1 MTVNHAKDEEI
12 REQCQNMS
20 LDRGRKRDTAETR
33 FGTNP
38 FVLSGYQKKARIC
51 CSIIL
56 LPPSLFRVC
65 GERQLPEF
73 CLLPYTKRTSLFD
86 PQSYYLSYSC
96 RQNAPA
102 VRLDKMGK
110 MKYVLVSGGV
120 ISGIGKGV
128 IASSTGLLLKTIG
141 LKVSSIK
148 IDPYLNLDAGT
159 MSPMEH
165 GEVFVLDD
173 GGEVDLD
180 LGNYERYL
188 NVTLTRENN
197 LTTGKVYQH
206 VISRERRG
214 DYLGKTVQLVP
225 HVVDAIMDWI
235 ERVAQIPVDDT
246 NESADVC
253 IIELGGTVGDME
265 SGPFVEA
272 MRQLRR
278 RAGKD
283 NFLQIHVSLVPVI
296 NGEMKTKPTQAAI
309 RDVRMLGLA
318 PDLIAC
324 RCASALEENT
334 IAKIAQY
341 CDVERSHVISVMDVA
356 SLYHVPLSLR
366 SQDILTHLREL
377 LRLDSVDMNRR
388 LVDQGARTWDAWKTL
403 TLEQDHLYE
412 SVTIALLGKY
422 TDHPDA
428 YHSVVKSLEHSAM
441 ACSRKLNLILVSSE
455 YLEASCMVTAP
466 KEYHKAWHS
475 LHTADGVIVP
485 GGFGERGTSGM
496 LAAIKSCRE
505 NNTPFLGICLG
516 MQLAVIEYAR
526 NVCNL
531 PNANSEEFDKETKDR
546 LIIFMP
552 EIDRTTMG
560 ATMRLGLRPTYFQPD
575 SDFSKLRILYKG
587 KVRKAPANNSI
598 PNGHLSNGLSTAK
611 ATANGSVVDHPT
623 KSDRASP
630 LVVRERH
637 RHRYEVNPKYVDRL
651 TKAGLHFVGKDDSG
665 ERMEIFEL
673 PHHKWFVGVQYHP
686 EYLSRVLQPSKPYL
700 GN

>member
-1 MTVNHAKDEEI
+1 
-12 REQCQNMS
+12 
-20 LDRGRKRDTAETR
+20 
-33 FGTNP
+33 
-38 FVLSGYQKKARIC
+38 
-51 CSIIL
+51 
-56 LPPSLFRVC
+56 
-65 GERQLPEF
+65 
-73 CLLPYTKRTSLFD
+73 
-86 PQSYYLSYSC
+86 
-96 RQNAPA
+96 
-102 VRLDKMGK
+102 

-128 IASSTGLLLKTIG
+128 IASSTGLLLKTDG

-225 HVVDAIMDWI
+225 HVTDAIMDWI
-235 ERVAQIPVDDT
+235 ERVARIPVDDT

-265 SGPFVEA
+265 SGPFLEA

-283 NFLQIHVSLVPVI
+283 NFLQIHVSLIPVI

-309 RDVRMLGLA
+309 REVRMLGLA

-324 RCASALEENT
+324 RCAKALEENT

-341 CDVERSHVISVMDVA
+341 CDVERSHVISVTDVA
-356 SLYHVPLSLR
+356 SLYHVPLSLH
-366 SQDILTHLREL
+366 SQNILTHLHEL
-377 LRLDSVDMNRR
+377 LRLDAVVKSKG
-388 LVDQGARTWDAWKTL
+388 LVQQGAKTLKAWKTL
-403 TLEQDHLYE
+403 TQEQDHLHDR
-412 SVTIALLGKY
+412 VTIALLGKY

-441 ACSRKLNLILVSSE
+441 ACKRKLNLILVSSE

-466 KEYHKAWHS
+466 AEYHKAWHS
-475 LHTADGVIVP
+475 LHTADGLLVP

-531 PNANSEEFDKETKDR
+531 PNASSEEFDKETEDPVV
-546 LIIFMP
+546 IFMP
-552 EIDRTTMG
+552 EVDRTTMG
-560 ATMRLGLRPTYFQPD
+560 ATMRLGLRPTHFQPG
-575 SDFSKLRILYKG
+575 SDFSKLRKLYEKRAKG
-587 KVRKAPANNSI
+587 APIAI
-598 PNGHLSNGLSTAK
+598 GKPNGHLPNNIETSE
-611 ATANGSVVDHPT
+611 ATTSGRVVDQSTTSENQP
-623 KSDRASP
+623 P
-630 LVVRERH
+630 LIVTERH
-637 RHRYEVNPKYVDRL
+637 RHRYEVNPKYVARL
-651 TKAGLHFVGKDDSG
+651 TQAGLHFVGKDDSG
-665 ERMEIFEL
+665 ERMEILEL
-673 PHHKWFVGVQYHP
+673 PDHKWFVGVQFHP

-700 GN
+700 GFVAASAGVLSEVMRLKGRRASSMNLLDDGENAVMDGMDSIRI

>member
-1 MTVNHAKDEEI
+1 
-12 REQCQNMS
+12 
-20 LDRGRKRDTAETR
+20 
-33 FGTNP
+33 
-38 FVLSGYQKKARIC
+38 
-51 CSIIL
+51 
-56 LPPSLFRVC
+56 
-65 GERQLPEF
+65 
-73 CLLPYTKRTSLFD
+73 
-86 PQSYYLSYSC
+86 
-96 RQNAPA
+96 
-102 VRLDKMGK
+102 

-225 HVVDAIMDWI
+225 HVTDAIMDWV
-235 ERVAQIPVDDT
+235 ERVARIPVDDT

-283 NFLQIHVSLVPVI
+283 NFLQIHVSLIPVI

-324 RCASALEENT
+324 RCANALEENT

-366 SQDILTHLREL
+366 SQNILTHLREL
-377 LRLDSVDMNRR
+377 LRLDSIVMNAR
-388 LVDQGARTWDAWKTL
+388 LVDQGAKTWNAWKNM
-403 TLEQDHLYE
+403 TLEQDHLHD

-441 ACSRKLNLILVSSE
+441 ACSRKLKLILVSSE
-455 YLEASCMVTAP
+455 FLEASCIKSAP
-466 KEYHKAWHS
+466 AEYHKAWHS

-496 LAAIKSCRE
+496 LAAIRSCRE

-516 MQLAVIEYAR
+516 MQLAVIEYAQ
-526 NVCNL
+526 NVCKF
-531 PNANSEEFDKETKDR
+531 PNAHSEEFNKDTDDCVV
-546 LIIFMP
+546 IFMP
-552 EIDRTTMG
+552 EVDRTTMG
-560 ATMRLGLRPTYFQPD
+560 ATMRLGLRPTHFQPG
-575 SDFSKLRILYKG
+575 SDFSKLRKLYED
-587 KVRKAPANNSI
+587 KAHNAPERSRMI
-598 PNGHLSNGLSTAK
+598 NGHLPNGMTNSRTS
-611 ATANGSVVDHPT
+611 ANGPVVDQSATSEDAP
-623 KSDRASP
+623 P
-630 LVVRERH
+630 LIVNERH
-637 RHRYEVNPKYVDRL
+637 RHRYEINPKYVDRL

-665 ERMEIFEL
+665 ERMEILEL
-673 PHHKWFVGVQYHP
+673 PDHRWFVGVQFHP

-700 GN
+700 GMCLICIGLIIWLTFNRVRCS

>member
-1 MTVNHAKDEEI
+1 
-12 REQCQNMS
+12 MS
-20 LDRGRKRDTAETR
+20 LIS
-33 FGTNP
+33 P
-38 FVLSGYQKKARIC
+38 L
-51 CSIIL
+51 
-56 LPPSLFRVC
+56 
-65 GERQLPEF
+65 
-73 CLLPYTKRTSLFD
+73 
-86 PQSYYLSYSC
+86 
-96 RQNAPA
+96 
-102 VRLDKMGK
+102 K

-148 IDPYLNLDAGT
+148 IDPYINIDAGT

-188 NVTLTRENN
+188 NVTLSRENN
-197 LTTGKVYQH
+197 LTTGKAYQH
-206 VISRERRG
+206 VIHRERRG

-225 HVVDAIMDWI
+225 HLTDAIMDWV
-235 ERVAQIPVDDT
+235 ERVARVPVDDT
-246 NESADVC
+246 NEPADVC

-265 SGPFVEA
+265 SAPFIEA

-283 NFLQIHVSLVPVI
+283 NFVQIHVSLIPVI

-309 RDVRMLGLA
+309 REVRMLGLA

-324 RCASALEENT
+324 RCASALEEHT

-341 CDVERSHVISVMDVA
+341 CDVDKEQVISVTDVA

-366 SQDILTHLREL
+366 SQNILSHLREM
-377 LRLDSVDMNRR
+377 LRLDSLNMAPR
-388 LVDQGARTWDAWKTL
+388 LVEQGRKTWNAWKTL
-403 TLEQDHLYE
+403 TLEQDHIHDE
-412 SVTIALLGKY
+412 VTIVLLGKY

-441 ACSRKLNLILVSSE
+441 ACSRKLKLVLVSSE
-455 YLEASCMVTAP
+455 YLEGSAMLTAP
-466 KEYHKAWHS
+466 AEYHKAWHL
-475 LHTADGVIVP
+475 LHTAQGVIVP

-496 LAAIKSCRE
+496 LAAIKSCRV
-505 NNTPFLGICLG
+505 NGTPFLGICLG

-531 PNANSEEFDKETKDR
+531 THAQSEEFDKETKDR
-546 LIIFMP
+546 VVIFMP
-552 EIDRTTMG
+552 EGDKNIKG
-560 ATMRLGLRPTYFQPD
+560 GTMRLGLRPSHFQPG
-575 SDFSKLRILYKG
+575 SEFSKLRKLYEGILG
-587 KVRKAPANNSI
+587 KEFPVSR
-598 PNGHLSNGLSTAK
+598 LSNGDLSK
-611 ATANGSVVDHPT
+611 GVSSK
-623 KSDRASP
+623 KSAADDSMVQNPILGEAPP
-630 LVVRERH
+630 LIVNERH
-637 RHRYEVNPKYVDRL
+637 RHRYEVNPDYVDQL
-651 TKAGLHFVGKDDSG
+651 SKAGLHFVAKDEKG

-673 PHHKWFVGVQYHP
+673 QDHPWFVGVQFHP
-686 EYLSRVLQPSKPYL
+686 EYLSRVLSPSKPYL
-700 GN
+700 GWSLSPAL